1 MDVNHDFKRDI
12 LGDDYDP
19 ARPVRNWLQYRLVAK
34 RTGQDCDSIALAEEL
49 ADVKSR
55 GNDASADTMNSFWT
69 TYARALKLETGET
82 FYAKPHT
89 EELLRRHDA
98 EGYREINEMFS
109 EFAVLTHT
117 RGNFVL
123 VPMYLPTGGQRRR
136 SLNPVRGGYRSKWR
150 DYWDL
155 TLASIRAWRAQR
167 VLRRQLDDQFNIP
180 KLGGFDGYVRRHH
193 LGAYVDSQGEVL
205 PLWDG
210 HLDEGAP
217 ALPETMAQ
225 IEQFLANVTR
235 AITQRAVELQQHA
248 SVSASH

>member
-1 MDVNHDFKRDI
+1 MDPNHDYKRNI
-12 LGDDYDP
+12 LGDAYDP
-19 ARPVRNWLQYRLVAK
+19 ARPVANWLKYRLVAK
-34 RTGQDCDSIALAEEL
+34 RTGQDCDRIALADEL
-49 ADVKSR
+49 AKVHSGAHDV
-55 GNDASADTMNSFWT
+55 SADTMNSFWT
-69 TYARALKLETGET
+69 TYARALELQTGEQFFASRT
-82 FYAKPHT
+82 Q
-89 EELLRRHDA
+89 LVLDRHDA
-98 EGYREINEMFS
+98 EGYRQVNEMFS

-123 VPMYLPTGGQRRR
+123 VPMYLPTGAQRRR

-155 TLASIRAWRAQR
+155 TLASIRAGELNEFFGDN
-167 VLRRQLDDQFNIP
+167 VDDQFNIP

-248 SVSASH
+248 SVPASH

>member
-109 EFAVLTHT
+109 EFAMLTHT

-123 VPMYLPTGGQRRR
+123 VPVTQAGN
-136 SLNPVRGGYRSKWR
+136 LNMKRYAPYS

-155 TLASIRAWRAQR
+155 TLASIRNK
-167 VLRRQLDDQFNIP
+167 QLKAYNEFFGDNSDDQFNIP

-248 SVSASH
+248 SAPACH